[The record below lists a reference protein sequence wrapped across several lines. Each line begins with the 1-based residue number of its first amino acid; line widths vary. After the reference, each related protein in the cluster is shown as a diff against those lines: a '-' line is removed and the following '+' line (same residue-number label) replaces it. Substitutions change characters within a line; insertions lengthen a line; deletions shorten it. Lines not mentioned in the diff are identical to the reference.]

1 MTYLHKYFSLDAKSK
16 KVFDE
21 NEKNLRITGN
31 AYRLLVFL
39 CKKKN
44 ANITEI
50 GDYLDWAKD
59 YDENNIR
66 QYRYKANTIIGYD
79 VIEYKNGMYSL
90 AGKVKETDKLDRNT
104 DLLHNNGVELEKNNA
119 ENNMSKTEKIKFS
132 KNPGIIASIL
142 LLLTFFSWPYGFYTF
157 LRIVVTGAAIY
168 YGYYIYE
175 HNLTEKLNFWFWG
188 LIVITI
194 LFNPIFPIYLNK
206 ATWGILDIL
215 TVVFFAGFVYNRK
228 LNS

>member
-1 MTYLHKYFSLDAKSK
+1 MIYLHQYFRLDAKSK

-39 CKKKN
+39 CEKKN

-66 QYRYKANTIIGYD
+66 QYKYKANTIIGYD

-90 AGKVKETDKLDRNT
+90 AGEVEETDKSDRNT
-104 DLLHNNGVELEKNNA
+104 DLLHNDSVELEKNNA
-119 ENNMSKTEKIKFS
+119 ENDMSKTEKIKFN
-132 KNPGIIASIL
+132 KTPAIIASIL
-142 LLLTFFSWPYGFYTF
+142 LLLTFFSWPYGYYTF
-157 LRIVVTGAAIY
+157 LRIVVTGVAIY
-168 YGYYIYE
+168 YGYYIYQQ
-175 HNLTEKLNFWFWG
+175 NLAEKMSIWFWG
-188 LIVITI
+188 LITITI

-206 ATWGILDIL
+206 ATWGILDVL
-215 TVVFFAGFVYNRK
+215 TAVFFVGFVCNKK